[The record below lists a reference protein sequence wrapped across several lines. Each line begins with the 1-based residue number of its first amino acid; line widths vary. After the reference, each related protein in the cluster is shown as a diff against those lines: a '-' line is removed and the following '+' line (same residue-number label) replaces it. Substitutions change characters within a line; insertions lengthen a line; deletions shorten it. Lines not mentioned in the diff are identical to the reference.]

1 MSLSSVDPTSL
12 KDLPLAIDTDSGGK
26 YLTLQRAYAGVA
38 ERQTQS
44 TQNRSPEKGMW
55 VRLPPPAP
63 HLS

>member
-12 KDLPLAIDTDSGGK
+12 KDLPLAIDTDSGRK

-44 TQNRSPEKGMW
+44 T
-55 VRLPPPAP
+55 
-63 HLS
+63 